1 MYYFKKKK
9 DILAIYELM
18 QIFRLYAFGEEC
30 SRIELMKQMRIL
42 CLNTS
47 NYFEG
52 AQFYIDDENDEY
64 NDVYREFNIETKE
77 YLFYYESHIDSVII
91 TNSEDLIP
99 QIMENLSLLFNNDNN
114 LINFVFEMICEIRE
128 VNEIENNKSWMD
140 EIENLKKIKKE
151 NQSLL
156 LQLETNIKRKP
167 YNLKDLITQRKE
179 IIDCQERIED
189 QLFELKNTFEKIN
202 IRCLNLL
209 INLLRTIGERKQ
221 NHGKVLIFK

>member
-1 MYYFKKKK
+1 MMHYFKKQKN
-9 DILAIYELM
+9 ILAFYEIM
-18 QIFRLYAFGEEC
+18 QIFRFYACGEEC

-52 AQFYIDDENDEY
+52 AQFYIDDEDDEY
-64 NDVYREFNIETKE
+64 NDVYQKFDIESKEF
-77 YLFYYESHIDSVII
+77 LFYLETHSDSLIIIDM
-91 TNSEDLIP
+91 EDMIP
-99 QIMENLSLLFNNDNN
+99 QIMEDLSLIFNNDNN

-140 EIENLKKIKKE
+140 EIQNLKKLKKE

-156 LQLETNIKRKP
+156 IQIEANIKRKP
-167 YNLKDLITQRKE
+167 HNLKDLIVERKE
-179 IIDCQERIED
+179 IIDSQERIED
-189 QLFELKNTFEKIN
+189 QLFELKTTFETIN

-209 INLLRTIGERKQ
+209 INLLRNIGERKQ
-221 NHGKVLIFK
+221 NHGNIKI